1 MKALI
6 RNMTKAD
13 IDPVGEILYE
23 SFNSGASKHGYVPK
37 MQRVEV
43 GKSWAWALL
52 HYGSNELLIA
62 EMENSIAGMCC
73 LSPRGEL
80 GGVGPV
86 VVNPDFQGHRVGS
99 QLMDALL
106 KRAENLQ
113 SLRLVQ
119 EAFNP
124 ASFSLF
130 YSHSFMPVTT
140 LLDLIRDGEA
150 EQRTDPCS
158 YVTELTEKNLEA
170 VYVYDNPRSKSDRR
184 KDLAY
189 YVKWGKVFV
198 YQHESRIRGFLAC
211 LPGSGSVQLGP
222 LLAEGE
228 EEANCLFQHAL
239 SAFGGRQC
247 QTRVMARDYML
258 VTTLKGFGFKVYCL
272 NNLMVRGVWRPSQ
285 YIEAFGIFPE
295 GV

>member
-1 MKALI
+1 MRAQI

-13 IDPVGEILYE
+13 KDQVGEILYE
-23 SFNSGASKHGYVPK
+23 SFNAGASKHGYAPK
-37 MQRVEV
+37 MQCVEV

-52 HYGSNELLIA
+52 HYGSNELLVA
-62 EMENSIAGMCC
+62 EVENRIAGICC
-73 LSPRGEL
+73 LSPRGDL

-86 VVNPDFQGHRVGS
+86 VVSPNFQGYRIGS

-106 KRAENLQ
+106 ERAENLQ
-113 SLRLVQ
+113 SLRLIQ

-124 ASFSLF
+124 SSFSLF
-130 YSHSFMPVTT
+130 YSHNFMPVAN
-140 LLDLIRDGEA
+140 LLDLYRVGGA
-150 EQRTDPCS
+150 EQRLDQCS
-158 YVTELTEKNLEA
+158 HVNELKANDLDA
-170 VYVYDNPRSKSDRR
+170 VYMYDCPRSKSDRR
-184 KDLAY
+184 KDLEY
-189 YVKWGKVFV
+189 YIKWGKVFV
-198 YQHESRIRGFLAC
+198 YRYQSQIRGYLVC

-228 EEANCLFQHAL
+228 DEAGSLFQHAL
-239 SAFGGRQC
+239 VDYNELYC

-258 VTTLKGFGFKVYCL
+258 VKSLMGFGFKIYCL
-272 NNLMVRGVWRPSQ
+272 NNLMVRGAWRPGK